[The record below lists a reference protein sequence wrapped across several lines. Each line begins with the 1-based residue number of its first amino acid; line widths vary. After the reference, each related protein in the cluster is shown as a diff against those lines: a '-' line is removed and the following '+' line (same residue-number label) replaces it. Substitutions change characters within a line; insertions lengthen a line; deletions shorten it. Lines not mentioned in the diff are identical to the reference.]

1 MRPEE
6 ELGNLLRRLD
16 MSLTVAESCTGGL
29 LAHRITNV
37 PGSSTYFLGG
47 VVVYSN
53 KAKEELLGVRH
64 ETLMEHG
71 AVSEETAWEMA
82 HGARDRLGT
91 DLAVAITGSA
101 GPTGGTAEKPV
112 GLVFIALVAADE
124 ERCQRS
130 VWQGWRA
137 DAVSCRIRALH
148 GWP

>member
-71 AVSEETAWEMA
+71 AVS
-82 HGARDRLGT
+82 
-91 DLAVAITGSA
+91 
-101 GPTGGTAEKPV
+101 
-112 GLVFIALVAADE
+112 
-124 ERCQRS
+124 
-130 VWQGWRA
+130 
-137 DAVSCRIRALH
+137 
-148 GWP
+148 